1 MMMTQPSEGPREYED
16 DEKVCTGRDVLTIH
30 SSVEGGGE
38 GPCSTQLSLLD
49 DENVEAD
56 IMRCEVWMKGLS
68 VRLMMLRCLDDVID
82 EVMTRT
88 QRVLKKESS
97 MGEAA
102 SPGLPDTDHAR
113 VEPHV
118 DKDPGV
124 RTVSGEKSVTKD
136 ASTVHKLQNLFGG
149 AVSRSK
155 QVRNNIT
162 PNKKCVR
169 SRLNRCLVHRCQ
181 FVEVEQEKRILGR
194 GEDGKICYK
203 TSKERIWKCG
213 TQLERGDLKPVSDS
227 DLGGNLGGR
236 KDAQNDDEHVDRK
249 SQPSTA
255 SKIADNLMKNSMG
268 RV

>member
-1 MMMTQPSEGPREYED
+1 M
-16 DEKVCTGRDVLTIH
+16 
-30 SSVEGGGE
+30 
-38 GPCSTQLSLLD
+38 LD
-49 DENVEAD
+49 DDNVEAD
-56 IMRCEVWMKGLS
+56 ILRCEGWMKSLS
-68 VRLMMLRCLDDVID
+68 VRLMMLRCVDDVID

-88 QRVLKKESS
+88 QRVLKEESS
-97 MGEAA
+97 MGETA

-124 RTVSGEKSVTKD
+124 RTVPGEESVIN
-136 ASTVHKLQNLFGG
+136 TVHKLQNLFGG

-155 QVRNNIT
+155 QVRNNST

-169 SRLNRCLVHRCQ
+169 SRMNRCLVHRCE
-181 FVEVEQEKRILGR
+181 FVEVERERRTLGR

-203 TSKERIWKCG
+203 TSRERIWKCG
-213 TQLERGDLKPVSDS
+213 TQLERGDLKPASDS
-227 DLGGNLGGR
+227 GLGGNLGGR

-249 SQPSTA
+249 SLPSTA
-255 SKIADNLMKNSMG
+255 SKIADNLMKSSMG